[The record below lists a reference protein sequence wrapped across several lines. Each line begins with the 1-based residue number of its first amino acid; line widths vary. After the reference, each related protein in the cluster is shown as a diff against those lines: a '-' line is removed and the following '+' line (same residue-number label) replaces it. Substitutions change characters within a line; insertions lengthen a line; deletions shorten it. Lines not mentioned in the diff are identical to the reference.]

1 MAAEAEVKP
10 EVGSET
16 AVYMISTDVLC
27 MISGI
32 LFFEY
37 RPFCEIDFKMI
48 LRSWGHVV

>member
-1 MAAEAEVKP
+1 MEP

-16 AVYMISTDVLC
+16 AVYMISMDFLC
-27 MISGI
+27 MIPGI

-37 RPFCEIDFKMI
+37 RTFCEIDFKMI